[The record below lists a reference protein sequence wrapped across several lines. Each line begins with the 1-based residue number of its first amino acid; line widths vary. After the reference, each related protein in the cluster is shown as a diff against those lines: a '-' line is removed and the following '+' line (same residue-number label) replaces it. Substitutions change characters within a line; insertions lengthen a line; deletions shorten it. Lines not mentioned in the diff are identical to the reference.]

1 MDMGMVKK
9 SISVTEQQ
17 EQWVKSQIS
26 GGHFGNE
33 SEVIRDLIRER
44 QAKEKETPEEIQAI
58 RQALLEG
65 EKSGF
70 SEKSIDD
77 IWNEAR
83 KKHAQL

>member
-1 MDMGMVKK
+1 MGMVKK
-9 SISVTEQQ
+9 SISVTEKQ

-26 GGHFGNE
+26 SGQFGNE
-33 SEVIRDLIRER
+33 SEVFRDLIRER

-65 EKSGF
+65 EKNGF

-83 KKHAQL
+83 IKHA

>member
-1 MDMGMVKK
+1 MGMVKK
-9 SISVTEQQ
+9 SISVTEKQ

-44 QAKEKETPEEIQAI
+44 QAREEETPEEIQAI
-58 RQALLEG
+58 RKALLEG
-65 EKSGF
+65 EKNGF
-70 SEKSIDD
+70 SDKSIDD

-83 KKHAQL
+83 KKHA